1 MIQMNFSDP
10 LLVSSQDN
18 DYLTIKVLQNDFF
31 MSIETQEFLNV
42 SYTMKKRI
50 SK

>member
-1 MIQMNFSDP
+1 MDFSDP
-10 LLVSSQDN
+10 LQVSSQDN
-18 DYLTIKVLQNDFF
+18 DYLRIKVLQQDLF
-31 MSIETQEFLNV
+31 MSIETQELLNV

>member
-1 MIQMNFSDP
+1 MIKLNFSDP
-10 LLVSSQDN
+10 LQVSSNDN
-18 DYLTIKVLQNDFF
+18 DFLAIKVLQNDLF

-50 SK
+50 AK